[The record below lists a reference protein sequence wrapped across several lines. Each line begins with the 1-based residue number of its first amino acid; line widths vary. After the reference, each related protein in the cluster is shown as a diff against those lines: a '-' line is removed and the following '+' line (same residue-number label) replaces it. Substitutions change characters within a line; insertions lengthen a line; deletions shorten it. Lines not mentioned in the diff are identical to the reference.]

1 MLRVLLPTDFSTHS
15 YNALSYAQQL
25 FSKVAVEF
33 TLFHAYEPTALQM
46 LGNISPQRLATIYQD
61 WKLKSVQR
69 LNALQSQILKTNQ
82 PELHQ
87 YAMQAY
93 EGHLTEGIAAFEKEA
108 YDYIIMGSKGATGL
122 KEIFLG
128 SVTYSVVSLQ
138 QEIPI
143 LIIPEKASFNTLKK
157 IGLETDFKKSYSK
170 AVLQPLLQ
178 LSKIWGATLHLVQV
192 YSNPDLSTL
201 EKDRLQHL
209 KTILKDIPC
218 SFHVIPKFSSL
229 ENCIHVF
236 EEDLE
241 IDFMVLIDYPL
252 NFFDRLMGKSIVKN
266 ITFHTSL
273 PFLILPTPNC

>member
-33 TLFHAYEPTALQM
+33 TLFHAYEPSALQM
-46 LGNISPQRLATIYQD
+46 LGNISPQRLATVYKNLKI
-61 WKLKSVQR
+61 KSVQQ
-69 LNALQSQILKTNQ
+69 LKQLQSQILESNHS
-82 PELHQ
+82 ELHQ
-87 YAMQAY
+87 YTTQAY
-93 EGHLTEGIAAFEKEA
+93 EGHLTEGIDDFDKGA

-143 LIIPEKASFNTLKK
+143 LIVPENASFTALEK
-157 IGLETDFKKSYSK
+157 IGLETDFKKSYSQ
-170 AVLQPLLQ
+170 AVLQPLLK
-178 LSKIWGATLHLVQV
+178 LLKIWGATLHLVQV
-192 YSNPDLSTL
+192 YSNPELSAL
-201 EKDRLQHL
+201 EENHLQHL
-209 KTILKDIPC
+209 KNILKDIPC
-218 SFHVIPKFSSL
+218 SFHVIPRFSSL

-236 EEDLE
+236 EEDIA
-241 IDFMVLIDYPL
+241 IDLMVLIDYPL

-266 ITFHTSL
+266 ITFHTKL
-273 PFLILPTPNC
+273 PFLILPTPN

>member
-46 LGNISPQRLATIYQD
+46 LGNISPQRLATIYQNL
-61 WKLKSVQR
+61 KIKSVHQ
-69 LNALQSQILKTNQ
+69 LQMLESQILEKSQ
-82 PELHQ
+82 PEFHQ
-87 YAMQAY
+87 YTIQAY
-93 EGHLTEGIAAFEKEA
+93 EGHLTEGITAFEKGA

-143 LIIPEKASFNTLKK
+143 LIIPEKATFKTLEK

-170 AVLQPLLQ
+170 ALLQPLVR
-178 LSKIWGATLHLVQV
+178 LSKIWGAWLHLVQV
-192 YSNPDLSTL
+192 YSNPDLSAL
-201 EKDRLQHL
+201 EENHLQHL
-209 KTILKDIPC
+209 KTILKNIPC

-266 ITFHTSL
+266 ITFHTRL
-273 PFLILPTPNC
+273 PFLILPTSN

>member
-33 TLFHAYEPTALQM
+33 TLFHAYEPTVLQM
-46 LGNISPQRLATIYQD
+46 LGNISPQRLASIYQD
-61 WKLKSVQR
+61 WKLKSVHQ
-69 LNALQSQILKTNQ
+69 LNALQSQILQTSQ
-82 PELHQ
+82 PEFHQ
-87 YAMQAY
+87 YAVEAY
-93 EGHLTEGIAAFEKEA
+93 EGHLTEGIAAFEKGA
-108 YDYIIMGSKGATGL
+108 CDYIIMGSKGSTGL

-143 LIIPEKASFNTLKK
+143 LIIPENASFKTLEKV
-157 IGLETDFKKSYSK
+157 GLETDFKESYSK
-170 AVLQPLLQ
+170 AVLQPLL
-178 LSKIWGATLHLVQV
+178 LLTKIWGATLHLVQV

-201 EKDRLQHL
+201 EENHLQHL

-241 IDFMVLIDYPL
+241 IDIMVLIDYPL
-252 NFFDRLMGKSIVKN
+252 NFFDRLMGKSIVRN

-273 PFLILPTPNC
+273 PFLILPTPN

>member
-1 MLRVLLPTDFSTHS
+1 
-15 YNALSYAQQL
+15 LSYAQQL

-33 TLFHAYEPTALQM
+33 TLFHAYEPTVLQM
-46 LGNISPQRLATIYQD
+46 LGNISPQRLASIYQD
-61 WKLKSVQR
+61 WKLKSVHQ
-69 LNALQSQILKTNQ
+69 LNALQSQILQTSQ
-82 PELHQ
+82 PEFHQ
-87 YAMQAY
+87 YAVEAY
-93 EGHLTEGIAAFEKEA
+93 EGHLTEGIAAFEKGA
-108 YDYIIMGSKGATGL
+108 CDYIIMGSKGSTGL

-143 LIIPEKASFNTLKK
+143 LIIPENASFKTLEKV
-157 IGLETDFKKSYSK
+157 GLETDFKESYSK
-170 AVLQPLLQ
+170 AVLQPLL
-178 LSKIWGATLHLVQV
+178 LLTKIWGATLHLVQV

-201 EKDRLQHL
+201 EENHLQHL

-241 IDFMVLIDYPL
+241 IDIMVLIDYPL
-252 NFFDRLMGKSIVKN
+252 NFFDRLMGKSIVRN

-273 PFLILPTPNC
+273 PFLILPTPN

>member
-33 TLFHAYEPTALQM
+33 TLFHAYEPTVLQM
-46 LGNISPQRLATIYQD
+46 LWNISPQRLASIYQD
-61 WKLKSVQR
+61 WKLKSVHQ
-69 LNALQSQILKTNQ
+69 LNALQSQILQTSQ
-82 PELHQ
+82 PEFHQ
-87 YAMQAY
+87 YAVEAY
-93 EGHLTEGIAAFEKEA
+93 EGHLTEGIAAFEKGA
-108 YDYIIMGSKGATGL
+108 CDYIIMGSKGSTGL

-143 LIIPEKASFNTLKK
+143 LIIPENASFKTLEKV
-157 IGLETDFKKSYSK
+157 GLETDFKESYSK
-170 AVLQPLLQ
+170 AVLQPLL
-178 LSKIWGATLHLVQV
+178 LLTKIWGATLHLVQV

-201 EKDRLQHL
+201 EENHLQHL

-241 IDFMVLIDYPL
+241 IDIMVLIDYPL
-252 NFFDRLMGKSIVKN
+252 NFFDRLMGKSIVRN

-273 PFLILPTPNC
+273 PFLILPTPN